1 MTLAGM
7 TTAVLL
13 RCQSLSR
20 RYSIWDNLLHLLRAY
35 GQLHLFPWKGLHIDT
50 PDTSVKKWELLA
62 TGFTCVLLVGW
73 CPFKYDARLTCS
85 LGEHSKSNHMLT
97 RRTLEL
103 QRAAHMQLY
112 VYSTNKLN
120 PAFKATNRDSPCQ
133 KHKYCF
139 NITEFGSLTVC
150 PEAAQFVNSVTAGI
164 TRLKSDVTTFYLT
177 QFIGSVLARD
187 KIYFVMAFVSVSTV
201 TYSAESSV
209 TTRLNT
215 RARGGVSNWK
225 QAPLLLHELNSEPN
239 FAFYHPIPGS
249 LSENRLRSTGSTSIT
264 HASQGQY

>member
-1 MTLAGM
+1 MRIARNWLHVCFT
-7 TTAVLL
+7 
-13 RCQSLSR
+13 R
-20 RYSIWDNLLHLLRAY
+20 RVMSIQVRRSTH
-35 GQLHLFPWKGLHIDT
+35 
-50 PDTSVKKWELLA
+50 EL
-62 TGFTCVLLVGW
+62 TW
-73 CPFKYDARLTCS
+73 
-85 LGEHSKSNHMLT
+85 
-97 RRTLEL
+97 RTLEL
-103 QRAAHMQLY
+103 QPHAHSSDTWATTSSAYAAVRLFDEQAQ
-112 VYSTNKLN
+112 

-150 PEAAQFVNSVTAGI
+150 PEATQFVNSVTAGI
-164 TRLKSDVTTFYLT
+164 TRLKPDALTFYLT

-187 KIYFVMAFVSVSTV
+187 KIYFVMAFVSISTV

-215 RARGGVSNWK
+215 RARGGVCNWK

-239 FAFYHPIPGS
+239 FALHYPIPGS
-249 LSENRLRSTGSTSIT
+249 LSENRLRSTGSTTIT